1 MILKL
6 YRIIFALIVVT
17 YLIAYFNIDKTK
29 EVYSWLHFKG
39 TVYKLEKKH
48 SELLSEIKLK
58 TSLYI
63 IANKEKRKLFV
74 YAKTKNEKKH
84 SLVKTYDFT
93 SFSGK
98 AGPKLKRGDR
108 QIPEGIYKPVFLNSR
123 SSYHLS
129 IGIDYPNKFDKE
141 KGVLDNRKDLGDE
154 IFIHGSNVT
163 IGCIPIGD
171 DKIEELFVLVNYI
184 GIENTVIAITPNDLI
199 TFPEIKDISWEN
211 ELYKYLINDI
221 SKNTK

>member
-1 MILKL
+1 MFVLIT
-6 YRIIFALIVVT
+6 II

-29 EVYSWLHFKG
+29 EIYSWLHFKG

-48 SELLSEIKLK
+48 TELLSEMKLK
-58 TSLYI
+58 TNLYI
-63 IANKEKRKLFV
+63 VANKEKRKLFV
-74 YAKTKNEKKH
+74 YAKTKKEEKH

-129 IGIDYPNKFDKE
+129 IGIDYPNEFDKE

-171 DKIEELFVLVNYI
+171 DKIEELFVLVNHI
-184 GIENTVIAITPNDLI
+184 GVDNTVIAITPNDLI
-199 TFPEIKDISWEN
+199 TYPEIKGISWEN
-211 ELYKYLINDI
+211 ELYQDLISDI

>member
-1 MILKL
+1 MILKF
-6 YRIIFALIVVT
+6 YRILFALIVVT

-29 EVYSWLHFKG
+29 EIYSWLHFKG
-39 TVYKLEKKH
+39 TVYKLEKKY
-48 SELLSEIKLK
+48 SDLLSEIKLK

-63 IANKEKRKLFV
+63 LANKEKRKIFV
-74 YAKTKNEKKH
+74 YAKAKDEEKH
-84 SLVKTYDFT
+84 SLVKIYDFT

-129 IGIDYPNKFDKE
+129 IGINYPNKFDKE
-141 KGVLDNRKDLGDE
+141 KGALENRKDLGDE

-171 DKIEELFVLVNYI
+171 DKIEELFVLINHI
-184 GIENTVIAITPNDLI
+184 GIENTVIVITPNDLI

-211 ELYKYLINDI
+211 ELYQDLINDI
-221 SKNTK
+221 SKNIK